1 MVNID
6 SKVVMKLIIFLI
18 VGFVLLIVYVRFL
31 EAVSLFIPSRKI
43 TMTPKEMGLDFEDIY
58 FVAEDHIR
66 INGWLVK
73 AAVNSEKVSTVFF
86 CHGNAGNIGDRVEK
100 IRNFRDLGLNVFIFD
115 YRGYGKS
122 QGRPTEKGMYVDA
135 AAAFNYL
142 QSRQDIATERII
154 VYGASMGGVAA
165 IDIASKRPVL
175 ALIAD
180 STFTSSADMAKTIIP
195 FVPAFILGTK
205 LDNAT
210 KIKGITAPKLFIH
223 SPDDETVPFRLGQK
237 LFKLASEPKEFLVIS
252 GNHNE
257 GFALSQDIYL
267 PGIENFL
274 NKHNLR

>member
-6 SKVVMKLIIFLI
+6 TKVVMRIIFFL
-18 VGFVLLIVYVRFL
+18 VAGFVLLIVYVRFL

-43 TMTPKEMGLDFEDIY
+43 TMTPKEVGLDFEDIY
-58 FVAEDHIR
+58 FLTQDHVQ

-73 AAVNSEKVSTVFF
+73 AKVDSDKVSTILF

-100 IRNFRDLGLNVFIFD
+100 IQNFRDLGLNVFIFD

-122 QGRPTEKGMYVDA
+122 QGRPTEKGMYLDVA
-135 AAAFNYL
+135 AALDYL
-142 QSRQDIATERII
+142 QSRQDIAAERII

-165 IDIASKRPVL
+165 IDIVSKRPVL

-210 KIKGITAPKLFIH
+210 KIKGIIVPKLFIH
-223 SPDDETVPFRLGQK
+223 SPSDETVPFRLGQK
-237 LFKLASEPKEFLVIS
+237 LFKLAPEPKEFLVIS

-257 GFALSQDIYL
+257 GFILSQDIYL

-274 NKHNLR
+274 NKYNLR